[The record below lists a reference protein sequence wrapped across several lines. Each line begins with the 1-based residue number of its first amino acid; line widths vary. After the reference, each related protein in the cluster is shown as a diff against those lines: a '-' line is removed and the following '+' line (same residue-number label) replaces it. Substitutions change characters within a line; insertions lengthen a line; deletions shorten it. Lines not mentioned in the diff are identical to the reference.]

1 MNSAAEIWA
10 NVLPLLKSELTETA
24 ISTWFSGVTALVFE
38 GNQLVL
44 THPESFKANI
54 IRTRYLELL
63 KNALRELFA
72 SDIDV
77 LVLDPT
83 EAEQFQSAAPTEN
96 RNILM
101 GSEEYT
107 FDRFVVGSS
116 NKVAHAENH

>member
-24 ISTWFSGVTALVFE
+24 ISTWFSGVTALAFE

-63 KNALRELFA
+63 
-72 SDIDV
+72 
-77 LVLDPT
+77 
-83 EAEQFQSAAPTEN
+83 
-96 RNILM
+96 
-101 GSEEYT
+101 
-107 FDRFVVGSS
+107 
-116 NKVAHAENH
+116 